1 MSLYASLFIF
11 SSLLGL
17 VLGWGI
23 ISQRKTKNKGE
34 KSGCSAIYILILTVI
49 ISNLAIPFTLIIP
62 HSFFPL
68 FTGNKMEVPIVFE
81 EMHYDTVKDSDGHER
96 EVAMFTP
103 IVEIELDNG
112 RKLERKLDYSS
123 GDRAKIGSNITIY
136 YDAKN
141 DKVLT
146 LGIISVATKLVAW
159 LTCIWLLALLWA
171 GYNYAIGKPT
181 ARPKNI
187 LGILGL
193 KLIIPLMMLGFTLGL
208 LSYLYKRW
216 ILLESPDDHPDWLPF
231 LVLFFIGA
239 MLIGMRGYFT
249 LVFQNKEPR
258 PDKKSR

>member
-23 ISQRKTKNKGE
+23 ISRRKTKNKGE
-34 KSGCSAIYILILTVI
+34 KSGCSAIYIFILTVI

-216 ILLESPDDHPDWLPF
+216 ILLENPDDHPDWLPF
-231 LVLFFIGA
+231 LVLFFVGG
-239 MLIGMRGYFT
+239 MLVGIWAYSSAIFGSKD
-249 LVFQNKEPR
+249 QNAVKR
-258 PDKKSR
+258 T